1 MSSSVAAPGLIVI
14 ASSQGGVPALQTLL
28 HELPAELPAAIAIV
42 QHRTSALPNR
52 LADVLARVTS
62 WRVKFAEE
70 GESPVCGTV
79 YLASPTSHLAL
90 GADRAFHLVD
100 GRRIHHL
107 RSSANPLFESAAQVF
122 GANVVA
128 VVLTGRDGDGT
139 DGVQGVAEAGGTVIV
154 EDPQTAF
161 MPQMP
166 ASALE
171 TGVVDRVLA
180 LPRIAGAITD
190 LTRGWRTG
198 RDVAS

>member
-1 MSSSVAAPGLIVI
+1 M
-14 ASSQGGVPALQTLL
+14 ASSQGGIAALQTIL
-28 HELPAELPAAIAIV
+28 HELPPDLPTAIAVV
-42 QHRTSALPNR
+42 QHRSNALPNR
-52 LADVLARVTS
+52 LADVLGRATS

-70 GESPVCGTV
+70 GEAPTCGTV
-79 YLASPTSHLAL
+79 YLAVPTKHLAL
-90 GADRAFHLVD
+90 GADRRFRLVE
-100 GRRIHHL
+100 GQRIHHL
-107 RSSANPLFESAAQVF
+107 TSSANPLFESAARAF

-171 TGVVDRVLA
+171 TGVVDRVLP
-180 LPRIAGAITD
+180 LPRIADAIVNLTD
-190 LTRGWRTG
+190 PWGGG
-198 RDVAS
+198 RHVAR